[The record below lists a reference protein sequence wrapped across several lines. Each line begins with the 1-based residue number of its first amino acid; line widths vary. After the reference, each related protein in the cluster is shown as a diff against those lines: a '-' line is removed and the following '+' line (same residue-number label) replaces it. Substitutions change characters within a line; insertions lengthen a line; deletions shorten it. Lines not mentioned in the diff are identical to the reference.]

1 MPEIGKWQWFDYDDA
16 DSTNDT
22 ALTLSQNPSAE
33 YFVVTAK
40 RQHNGRG
47 RRGRSWISQEGNL
60 FMSLGLPFDIKDINA
75 LVFITAL
82 SLFEAVAS
90 QSPQGCLQLKWPND
104 VLFNNQKISGILLEK
119 GFQNYIIVGIG
130 VNILTSPCLNDQLLY
145 RSASLHSAG
154 ININRVDL
162 MSLFLSC
169 FDRNLSLWREQGFAP
184 IRIKW
189 LQNVKGLGEDIV
201 VNNEKNS
208 RRGVFAGLDE
218 NGALLLDENGKISK
232 IWAGDIFYQ
241 TDHKQRDKVT
251 DE

>member
-60 FMSLGLPFDIKDINA
+60 FMSLGLPFDINDINA

-119 GFQNYIIVGIG
+119 GFQNYIAALLIRAFVFDSSGNDGYAKGIFEEARQQLDEIVEKIKG
-130 VNILTSPCLNDQLLY
+130 VNDS
-145 RSASLHSAG
+145 
-154 ININRVDL
+154 
-162 MSLFLSC
+162 
-169 FDRNLSLWREQGFAP
+169 E
-184 IRIKW
+184 
-189 LQNVKGLGEDIV
+189 ED
-201 VNNEKNS
+201 
-208 RRGVFAGLDE
+208 D
-218 NGALLLDENGKISK
+218 
-232 IWAGDIFYQ
+232 
-241 TDHKQRDKVT
+241 
-251 DE
+251 

>member
-1 MPEIGKWQWFDYDDA
+1 
-16 DSTNDT
+16 
-22 ALTLSQNPSAE
+22 
-33 YFVVTAK
+33 
-40 RQHNGRG
+40 
-47 RRGRSWISQEGNL
+47 
-60 FMSLGLPFDIKDINA
+60 
-75 LVFITAL
+75 
-82 SLFEAVAS
+82 
-90 QSPQGCLQLKWPND
+90 
-104 VLFNNQKISGILLEK
+104 
-119 GFQNYIIVGIG
+119 
-130 VNILTSPCLNDQLLY
+130 
-145 RSASLHSAG
+145 
-154 ININRVDL
+154 